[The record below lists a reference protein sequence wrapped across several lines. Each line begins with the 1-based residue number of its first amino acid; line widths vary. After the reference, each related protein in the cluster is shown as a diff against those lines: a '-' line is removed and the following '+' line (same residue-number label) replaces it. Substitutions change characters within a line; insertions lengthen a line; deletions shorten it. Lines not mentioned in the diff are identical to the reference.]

1 MRVFTYALLFL
12 VLFVFAFSRLE
23 LLYGDKF
30 YDVLNTGNAQWIWM
44 PLRMAD
50 GTPSAFYATRD
61 FDLPPSRQF
70 TRVKI
75 LGDPEYTLYFNG
87 REIGGRRVGEESAL
101 DVYDVSG
108 LARDKGN
115 RLVVAVRS
123 ANGVGG
129 LIVSVDLTQEFRNYV
144 VTDRDWHIVPQWRA
158 DILQRDH
165 GTIVTPLLL
174 GRPPARRWN
183 YLSRRAGQLFEAQ
196 TGVLAPKDVF
206 SFKTK
211 LADVQVKDGVPVT
224 VALPVAATA
233 FDFGDGATGRLRLTA
248 PPANAPRTI
257 RVRFTSARSEL
268 FDVEGAVQT
277 FTFAAGETTIVDPE
291 RRVFRYAEVY
301 GKATADVVQ

>member
-1 MRVFTYALLFL
+1 MRRFTYALGFLF
-12 VLFVFAFSRLE
+12 LFVFAFSRLE

-50 GTPSAFYATRD
+50 GAPAAFYATRD
-61 FDLPPSRQF
+61 FDLPSNRQF
-70 TRVKI
+70 ARIKI

-101 DVYDVSG
+101 DVYDVSAF
-108 LARDKGN
+108 ARDKGN

-129 LIVSVDLTQEFRNYV
+129 LIASVDLTQEFRNYV

-165 GTIVTPLLL
+165 GALVKPLLL

-183 YLSRRAGQLFEAQ
+183 YLSRRPGQVFDAP

-211 LADVQVKDGVPVT
+211 LADIQVKDGVPVT

-233 FDFGDGATGRLRLTA
+233 FDFGDSATGRLRLTA
-248 PPANAPRTI
+248 PPANAPHTI
-257 RVRFTSARSEL
+257 RVRFTSGRNEL
-268 FDVEGAVQT
+268 FDVEGAVET